1 MKNNVQDQ
9 APGLTEE
16 LEAWISENGD
26 EQDARYQKIV
36 AAMEAL
42 GETRDEWI
50 VAFLERIQTRGF
62 NFDGDRLRKI
72 SSAEIPARP
81 DRPGP
86 VVF

>member
-1 MKNNVQDQ
+1 MKGSVQDQ

-42 GETRDEWI
+42 GEARDAWI
-50 VAFLERIQTRGF
+50 AAFLERIQTRGF
-62 NFDGDRLRKI
+62 NVDGDRLRKI
-72 SSAEIPARP
+72 LPEEIPARP

>member
-1 MKNNVQDQ
+1 MKRVQDQ

-26 EQDARYQKIV
+26 EQDSRYQKIV

-42 GETRDEWI
+42 GDKRDEWI
-50 VAFLERIQTRGF
+50 DAFLTRIQTRGF

-72 SSAEIPARP
+72 LPDDIPSRP